1 LALKVG
7 LRFAA
12 EVRVMKLQ
20 VQPRDGLNA
29 LLSEIRLA
37 KKEIDILIFRC
48 DRQELL
54 QALEAAVKR
63 GVKVRTLIAHTNR
76 GGEKALRKLEQR
88 LLDGGITVARTGD
101 EFVRYHGKMMVV
113 DRRTLWV
120 LGYNFAG
127 LDLRSRSFGIVTR
140 TKADVQQALKLFEA
154 DMIRQPYAAAGRGLV
169 VSPESAR
176 ALLADFIG
184 KARKQLLIYDL
195 KVSDPA
201 MVKLLK
207 ERMKKGVD
215 VRIIGKVDKSANE
228 IPHDKYPGKRL
239 HVRAMVRDGQVA
251 FVGSQSLRSLELDKR
266 REVGLIVRN
275 AAIVGEIARTFEE
288 DWALTDTAKRLQKE
302 AQKSEAI
309 EAERPR
315 ERQAATA

>member
-1 LALKVG
+1 
-7 LRFAA
+7 
-12 EVRVMKLQ
+12 MHLQ

-29 LLSEIRLA
+29 LLSGIRLA

-48 DRQELL
+48 DRQELI

-88 LLDGGITVARTGD
+88 LLDGGVTVARTGD
-101 EFVRYHGKMMVV
+101 EFLRYHGKMMIV
-113 DRRTLWV
+113 DRRSLWV

-140 TKADVQQALKLFEA
+140 AKAEVLQALKLFEA
-154 DMIRQPYAAAGRGLV
+154 DVVRQPYAPAGRSLV

-176 ALLADFIG
+176 PLLADFIA
-184 KARKQLLIYDL
+184 KSRKQLVIYDP

-201 MVKLLK
+201 MIKLLK
-207 ERMKKGVD
+207 ERVKKGVD
-215 VRIIGKVDKSANE
+215 VRIIGKVDKAAVD
-228 IPHDKYPGKRL
+228 IPHEKYPGKRL
-239 HVRAMVRDGQVA
+239 HVRAMVRDGRVA
-251 FVGSQSLRSLELDKR
+251 FVGSQSLRALELDKR
-266 REVGLIVRN
+266 REVGLIVRG
-275 AAIVGEIARTFEE
+275 AAIVGEILKTFEE
-288 DWALTDTAKRLQKE
+288 DWALTETAKRRLKEEEKLQE
-302 AQKSEAI
+302 AQS
-309 EAERPR
+309 ERPR